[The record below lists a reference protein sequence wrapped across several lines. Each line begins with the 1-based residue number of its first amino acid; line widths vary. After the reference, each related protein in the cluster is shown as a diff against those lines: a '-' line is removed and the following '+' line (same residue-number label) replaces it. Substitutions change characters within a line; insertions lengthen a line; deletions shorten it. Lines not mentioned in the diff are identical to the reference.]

1 MASENDMKKM
11 FAFPIVEYIFED
23 TINAEE
29 NFPVESKQMKS
40 REAMVINL

>member
-11 FAFPIVEYIFED
+11 FASPIVEYIFED

-29 NFPVESKQMKS
+29 TLPVESKRMKS
-40 REAMVINL
+40 REVMVINL